1 MSPEPRPTGRVGVKD
16 APRGYASV
24 CEVIDDRAVW
34 TAFQPIVRLDTREVV
49 GYEALSR
56 GPAGTRWQDPIAM
69 FEAARAVGRAG
80 ELDWI
85 CRARAHQAATRAGLH
100 PDLALFVNVEPSTLR
115 EPCPPDLLP
124 AFARTHPR
132 VVMELTERDLAADPA
147 GLLMAAA
154 GHRAAGHGL
163 ALDDVGA
170 DPASLALMPFVHP
183 DVVKL
188 DMRLLHRPDLP
199 QTAQVVN
206 AVVAHAERTGALIV
220 AEGIEREQ
228 HFARARSMGA
238 TLGQGWLLGHP
249 AQLPHTRNAR
259 VRRPIESLAPDE
271 TGAPDRTPFEIV
283 AGARAPGRA
292 TKQALL
298 TTTRYLESKAADTAD
313 PPVLLACF
321 QDARRF
327 TAPTADRYARLAK
340 ESPFVAA
347 FGVGFDAEP
356 ASGVR
361 GAPRG
366 PGRPA
371 VPGVERGRGRAVLQR
386 RAGRPRPRRR
396 RRRAV
401 PAVRVR
407 IDVRASGGDRG
418 RPRAAATPRSGDIIW
433 TGEKPSRHPVRC
445 RDDRRRR
452 LVPLPG
458 EGGALGA
465 APTAQARL
473 AGHSGEPATSTRSGA
488 SAATRCSPRFPE
500 PVDLVNVFRPSAD
513 ATDVVRQ
520 AIEIGAR
527 AVWLQQGIVSPQ
539 GRKMAEAAGID
550 YVEDQCTAVV
560 RAAYALTRLT

>member
-56 GPAGTRWQDPIAM
+56 GPAGTPWQDPIAM

-85 CRARAHQAATRAGLH
+85 CRARAHQAATFAGLH
-100 PDLALFVNVEPSTLR
+100 PDLALFVNVEPTTLR
-115 EPCPPDLLP
+115 EPCPRDLLP
-124 AFARTHPR
+124 AFVRTHSR

-147 GLLMAAA
+147 ALLMAAA

-170 DPASLALMPFVHP
+170 HPASLALMPFVHP

-199 QTAQVVN
+199 ETAQVVN

-220 AEGIEREQ
+220 AEGIERER
-228 HFARARSMGA
+228 HFAQARSMGA

-249 AQLPHTRNAR
+249 AALPQTRITSTT
-259 VRRPIESLAPDE
+259 RPIESLATAA

-283 AGARAPGRA
+283 AGTRPPGRT
-292 TKQALL
+292 TKRALL

-321 QDARRF
+321 QDARWF
-327 TAPTADRYARLAK
+327 TPATAHRYALLAK

-347 FGVGFDAEP
+347 FGAGFGAEP
-356 ASGVR
+356 ALGVR
-361 GAPRG
+361 GAAVDPDDPLCVEWDVVVVG
-366 PGRPA
+366 PYFSAALVARD
-371 VPGVERGRGRAVLQR
+371 L
-386 RAGRPRPRRR
+386 
-396 RRRAV
+396 
-401 PAVRVR
+401 
-407 IDVRASGGDRG
+407 GD
-418 RPRAAATPRSGDIIW
+418 
-433 TGEKPSRHPVRC
+433 
-445 RDDRRRR
+445 
-452 LVPLPG
+452 
-458 EGGALGA
+458 GGAD
-465 APTAQARL
+465 RY
-473 AGHSGEPATSTRSGA
+473 R
-488 SAATRCSPRFPE
+488 RFE
-500 PVDLVNVFRPSAD
+500 
-513 ATDVVRQ
+513 
-520 AIEIGAR
+520 
-527 AVWLQQGIVSPQ
+527 
-539 GRKMAEAAGID
+539 
-550 YVEDQCTAVV
+550 
-560 RAAYALTRLT
+560 YALTYERPVVIEAARALLRRLGPAT